1 VISGFET
8 SVRIERPIEQV
19 FAFVS
24 DPIQFPQWNSAVQAV
39 RRTSAVPG
47 ASAETDEPGST
58 YSMQRDLPGGRVENG
73 LEVFVHDQPTEF
85 GIRTTSG
92 PTPFVYDYRFAS
104 DGKDT
109 IVHLDASVELA
120 GVAAVLGPLAT
131 RAIRRGVDAN
141 LTTLKRTLERNAR
154 TTRRAVERRSGR
166 A

>member
-1 VISGFET
+1 VISFET

-39 RRTSAVPG
+39 RRTSVVRG
-47 ASAETDEPGST
+47 ASAGTGEPGST
-58 YSMQRDLPGGRVENG
+58 YSIERELPSGRVENG
-73 LEVFVHDQPTEF
+73 LEVFVLEQPTEF

-92 PTPFVYDYRFAS
+92 PTPFVYDYAFAP
-104 DGKDT
+104 DGQDT
-109 IVHLDASVELA
+109 IIHLDASVELV
-120 GVAAVLGPLAT
+120 GVTAALGPLAA

-141 LTTLKRTLERNAR
+141 FTALKRTLEGDAR
-154 TTRRAVERRSGR
+154 TTRRVVEGRSGR